1 MCARIDQ
8 LSKEKLEG
16 TFPKIIKLATYNS
29 TQKKSTYTKYKHNK
43 MFKATF
49 VVAS

>member
-29 TQKKSTYTKYKHNK
+29 TQKKSNK
-43 MFKATF
+43 MFKAAF